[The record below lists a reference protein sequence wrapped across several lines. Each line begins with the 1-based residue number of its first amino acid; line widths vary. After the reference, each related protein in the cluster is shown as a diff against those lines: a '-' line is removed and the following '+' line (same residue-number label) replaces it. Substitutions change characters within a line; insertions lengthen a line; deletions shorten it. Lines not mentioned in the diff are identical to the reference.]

1 MTCYFALDCAQTLS
15 LPLQV
20 GQYIQHKGGVVTA
33 EELAPFL
40 DAPSGDLRQD
50 GTTVDEGFVVPA
62 LVRFNG
68 SPEVDA
74 SGNLLYRF
82 PSLQRTRQSKVR
94 MQGHHNSY
102 WPIYVGSCDTSL
114 GSSGRQRMHILGLYC
129 YLVVSA

>member
-1 MTCYFALDCAQTLS
+1 
-15 LPLQV
+15 
-20 GQYIQHKGGVVTA
+20 VTA

-82 PSLQRTRQSKVR
+82 PSLQRTRQSKVCCNH
-94 MQGHHNSY
+94 G
-102 WPIYVGSCDTSL
+102 
-114 GSSGRQRMHILGLYC
+114 
-129 YLVVSA
+129 YLVYGNFWKLQELKESAGVIRTIIIIIIIIIVTRFGCSVHHRNSATQRDKGLSNA